1 MSWTQNVAPNT
12 ATQDGAGFCLRFTQ
26 TVFNAPARYESA
38 WQAWNATQ
46 YKHSDSE
53 QLPDVSVIL
62 WFSHYGTYGDPPRY
76 DNWGHVV
83 TYFPGRGFLSS
94 PGTGYG
100 QQWLDSPRDVERV
113 YNSKYVGWSEDIN
126 GLRVAEVGNEDLNDE
141 QNNALMSVYKATF
154 FGGGDA
160 GPKSIIE
167 RLTDIENKVDNDSG
181 GGLSEADVLR
191 IIKSV
196 KYKAE

>member
-1 MSWTQNVAPNT
+1 MSKQLVNPNPNVTDA
-12 ATQDGAGFCLRFTQ
+12 AGFCLRFTQ
-26 TVFNAPARYESA
+26 TVWGAPVRYNTA
-38 WQAWNATQ
+38 WDAWKATKL
-46 YKHSDSE
+46 KHVGE
-53 QLPDVSVIL
+53 FLPDVAVPI
-62 WFSHYGTYGDPPRY
+62 WFDHWGTYGGVY
-76 DNWGHVV
+76 GQYGHVV

-94 PGTGYG
+94 PTSGVG
-100 QQWLDSPRDVERV
+100 QNWLKDIQHVERV

-126 GLRVAEVGNEDLNDE
+126 GLRVAEIGDDELNDE

-167 RLTDIENKVDNDSG
+167 RLTDIEKKVDGGSAG
-181 GGLSEADVLR
+181 GGLTEADVVR
-191 IIKSV
+191 ILKSM